1 MAGLCLLWR
10 LCRYEALLDFILRR
24 YDQCDN
30 WEMSTIQT
38 LSITRPDDWHI
49 HLRDGAALATTVPHA
64 AQQFARAKT
73 VFRLRHAH
81 RGGTQKLL
89 PHGGWPRRRAGDELP
104 LSA

>member
-64 AQQFARAKT
+64 AQQFARAIVMRNAAQT
-73 VFRLRHAH
+73 VRDGSSSRTW
-81 RGGTQKLL
+81 G
-89 PHGGWPRRRAGDELP
+89 
-104 LSA
+104 